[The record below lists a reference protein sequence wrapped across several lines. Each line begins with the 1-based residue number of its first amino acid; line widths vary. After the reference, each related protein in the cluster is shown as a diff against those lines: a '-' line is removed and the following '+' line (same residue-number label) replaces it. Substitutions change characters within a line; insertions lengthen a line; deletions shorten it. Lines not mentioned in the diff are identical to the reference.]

1 MMLTDVIR
9 WEVNVQLM
17 SDILISKNGIPGS
30 IRGANEKQHVEF
42 HLASEDLLY
51 QDSFKIPRIASGSF
65 FFSLNH
71 LFNMKYKRSIDYIL
85 YGKPSRKIFE
95 FAKKQIEEN
104 NKNIDITNF
113 YMIGDNPPVDIK
125 GANDSGFVSILVR
138 TGVFNGDP
146 NDMINP
152 AKYVVDDVGKAI
164 DLILS
169 LE

>member
-17 SDILISKNGIPGS
+17 SDIIISKDGIPGT
-30 IRGANEKQHVEF
+30 IRESNEKQHAEF

-51 QDSFKIPRIASGSF
+51 KDAFNIPRIASGSY

-71 LFNMKYKRSIDYIL
+71 LFGMKYNRSIDYIL
-85 YGKPSRKIFE
+85 YGKPSKKIFE
-95 FAKKQIEEN
+95 FAKTQIQDN
-104 NKNIDITNF
+104 NKDIQITNF

-125 GANDSGFVSILVR
+125 GANDSGFISILVK
-138 TGVFNGDP
+138 TGVFNGVD
-146 NDMINP
+146 NDKLNP
-152 AKYVVDDVGKAI
+152 AKHVVDDVGKAI